1 MKVWIVRAYY
11 WRDNEEIILGVFSSL
26 KKAESYIKSLQPD
39 QDVEYN
45 IKCRT
50 IDMLC
55 KGD

>member
-1 MKVWIVRAYY
+1 MKVWIVNTYY
-11 WRDNEEIILGVFSSL
+11 WRDNEEVISGVFSSL
-26 KKAESYIKSLQPD
+26 NKAECYIQSLQPN

-50 IDMLC
+50 IDMPC

>member
-11 WRDNEEIILGVFSSL
+11 WRDNEEVILGVFSSL
-26 KKAESYIKSLQPD
+26 KKAESYIKSFQFN

-45 IKCRT
+45 INCWT

-55 KGD
+55 EGD